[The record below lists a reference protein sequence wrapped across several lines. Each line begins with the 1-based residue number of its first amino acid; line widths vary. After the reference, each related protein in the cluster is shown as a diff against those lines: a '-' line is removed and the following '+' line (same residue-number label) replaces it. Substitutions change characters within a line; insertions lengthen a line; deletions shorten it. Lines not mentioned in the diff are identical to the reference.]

1 MGKRKRQVV
10 SFLLSVC
17 MVVVMLP
24 AAALAVELDVT
35 YLYWENSSGTWQ
47 SGMKASGEYT
57 SVQSSD
63 VEWGTGGGESWYVVS
78 GDVSINNSVPGSG
91 LTDTIYVQGTV
102 HLILTDGAVLN
113 CGRIITQANSRLYIY
128 AQSHEEGTMGRL
140 VAGGGI
146 GADESF
152 HTNVEIVINGGKI
165 EAKADGVPA
174 IGSDYGG
181 AVVAAYGGVITA
193 ESKGA
198 AGIYADEVHM
208 QGCQAQV
215 KSQQHN
221 GIVGENGITLAGGNI
236 TVQSESSNGIFSRG
250 NITFSDGS
258 VDVTAGNGTD
268 GTCGICAL
276 GTIQIENQ
284 AKVEVENKGTAAAIE
299 GGQGIVISGSEVNT
313 ISVYNSGL
321 WTNGS
326 IEIVNGANVSAEGAR
341 PAIRTKNDVVIDG
354 SKVTLSG
361 QSDGI
366 WTVDGNINISN
377 SSEVKA
383 EVAEKALVAEGN
395 VSISGSLA
403 DLSSSNAS
411 GIWAQTGAIEIT
423 DGANV
428 TAKGKNEA
436 LWAQTGVS
444 VSGSTIIAESAQEAG
459 ISSPGTASITDSVVT
474 VKGGDAK
481 EGILLGTQE
490 GSMISGSWIEG
501 TYRDDAFASVD
512 NTLTVKNGVA
522 EVRGAAAVPQGVTLA
537 QGTKII
543 IQEGGS
549 LKINHEV
556 TITSFPA
563 GEGATVT
570 ENGNIDLPPGTVVSV
585 AGELVTVPQEG
596 GNVNFDGNVNIFAIS
611 LDHESITIP
620 FGETAV
626 LTAMSKPENAEIIW
640 SSNNEAVAAVDGGIV
655 TGKGEGTAVITA
667 EIENAAAVC
676 QVTVDHKWN
685 TVWSHNDTHHWHD
698 CAAGENCAIAAES
711 EKDGYGEHSLGEW
724 IVDKE
729 PTAEAEGSRHR
740 ECTQCGFAT
749 EPEVIPDGS
758 AGTPTP
764 SPTMEPSSAPTE
776 APTSAPTTEP
786 TTAPTQVPTT
796 EPSSA
801 PTEAPTSAPTTE
813 PTTAPTQ
820 VPTTEPSS
828 APTEVPTSAPTTE
841 PTTAPTSAPT
851 SAPTTTP
858 TESPTSVPAV
868 NLTPVPSAVPTTGLT
883 EETPSGLTSGQAVK
897 PVHSHR
903 WASAWKSDNKH
914 HWHNCMTRGCD
925 IAKRSEKDGY
935 GEHIPSD
942 WITDRQPTAEEAGSR
957 HRQCVVCGY
966 IMEREEVPVIDNQ
979 KDSEGPFLRNSEG
992 QNGWTQIKEAVKE
1005 AEKGSSLDIVMN
1017 GSGTVPGDVLDTVKG
1032 RDITLAFDMGDGVV
1046 WSVNGKQVNAGQAGT
1061 IDLSVKKE
1069 NSAIPE
1075 DMAQSTA
1082 AGNVYVMFSL
1092 AHSGNFGFTGMLY
1105 LDLGKENQ
1113 GYEAVLYYYNEGSE
1127 KLEAVGRSQISESG
1141 IAGFEFEHASD
1152 YMVVIESE
1160 SGEESNESP
1169 DIEESLNID
1178 EETENQS
1185 TGNTWIIWLV
1195 TGSLLAILGGLG
1207 IFFLVRRDQK
1217 DQGQK

>member
-522 EVRGAAAVPQGVTLA
+522 EVRGAAAVPQGGTLA

-749 EPEVIPDGS
+749 EPEVIPAGS

-764 SPTMEPSSAPTE
+764 S
-776 APTSAPTTEP
+776 
-786 TTAPTQVPTT
+786 PTT

-813 PTTAPTQ
+813 PTT
-820 VPTTEPSS
+820 
-828 APTEVPTSAPTTE
+828 
-841 PTTAPTSAPT
+841 APT

-914 HWHNCMTRGCD
+914 HWHNCMTKGCD

-1185 TGNTWIIWLV
+1185 TGNTWIRWLV

>member
-749 EPEVIPDGS
+749 EPEVIPAGS

-764 SPTMEPSSAPTE
+764 S
-776 APTSAPTTEP
+776 
-786 TTAPTQVPTT
+786 PTT

-813 PTTAPTQ
+813 PTT
-820 VPTTEPSS
+820 
-828 APTEVPTSAPTTE
+828 
-841 PTTAPTSAPT
+841 APT

-914 HWHNCMTRGCD
+914 HWHNCMTKGCD

>member
-786 TTAPTQVPTT
+786 TTAPT
-796 EPSSA
+796 
-801 PTEAPTSAPTTE
+801 
-813 PTTAPTQ
+813 
-820 VPTTEPSS
+820 
-828 APTEVPTSAPTTE
+828 
-841 PTTAPTSAPT
+841 SAPT

>member
-749 EPEVIPDGS
+749 EPEVIPAGS

-764 SPTMEPSSAPTE
+764 S
-776 APTSAPTTEP
+776 
-786 TTAPTQVPTT
+786 PTT

-813 PTTAPTQ
+813 PTT
-820 VPTTEPSS
+820 
-828 APTEVPTSAPTTE
+828 
-841 PTTAPTSAPT
+841 APT

-914 HWHNCMTRGCD
+914 HWHNCMTKGCD

-957 HRQCVVCGY
+957 NRQCVVCGY

>member
-776 APTSAPTTEP
+776 
-786 TTAPTQVPTT
+786 
-796 EPSSA
+796 
-801 PTEAPTSAPTTE
+801 
-813 PTTAPTQ
+813 
-820 VPTTEPSS
+820 
-828 APTEVPTSAPTTE
+828 VPTSAPTTE